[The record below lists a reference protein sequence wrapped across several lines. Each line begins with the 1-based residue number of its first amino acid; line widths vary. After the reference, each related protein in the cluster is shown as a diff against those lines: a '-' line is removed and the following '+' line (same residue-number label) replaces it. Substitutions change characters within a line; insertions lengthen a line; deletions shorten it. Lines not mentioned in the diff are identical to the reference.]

1 MSKRIL
7 ALLLVGILVVT
18 SLVGCS
24 GDPDSSNVGGGGE
37 ALEDGVPEMN
47 LNGYEFVIAD
57 GYHYDAVNMEPGE
70 SDLTDAILERNAEI
84 EKRFNCKIRYD
95 YYEPTGFYNE
105 AYPILMSGDKLADI
119 MLPTLYNYG
128 KFATADY
135 LKDLGELPYLKLDE
149 EYWIDLYDEAAIN
162 PDGKRIGASSYI
174 ANPYQYAF
182 GIYFN
187 KRLISELNLTNP
199 YDLLKQNKWNWEN
212 FGQLLQKAHK
222 DVDNN
227 AVYDGKDI
235 YGITGGLDGGI
246 TAFLMANGQHMFKMD
261 GNMVKYAMTDENVLP
276 TLTTLKDMFNGPGRY
291 FYGGGDSQL
300 CTQMF
305 LDGQI
310 TFYINLTSRGQRL
323 REMEDEFGFMPI
335 PMGPDVDKF
344 YSPIDHN
351 TPIICVPSAG
361 IDNPEAT
368 GAILQALSFAS
379 YKEKKIWEDELTGLA
394 FQDDESI
401 DNLKKHVL
409 PGLTF
414 DPLFMY
420 SRLDRQ
426 FEMYTITAVFK
437 PIARDPAADAATI
450 IGEGALVVQTLI
462 DELINKTIEPTPDD
476 TSTAE

>member
-7 ALLLVGILVVT
+7 AMLLVGVL
-18 SLVGCS
+18 LVGGLTAC
-24 GDPDSSNVGGGGE
+24 NGGGGDKKPT
-37 ALEDGVPEMN
+37 DGIPEMN
-47 LNGYEFVIAD
+47 LEGYEFVIAD
-57 GYHYDAVNMEPGE
+57 GYHYDAVNMEPGQ
-70 SDLTDAILERNAEI
+70 SDLMDAVLERNKAI
-84 EKRFNCKIRYD
+84 EQRFNCTIRYE

-105 AYPILMSGDKLADI
+105 AYPILMSGEKLADV

-128 KFATADY
+128 KFAVADY
-135 LKDLGELPYLKLDE
+135 LMDLDTLPYLKLDE
-149 EYWIDLYDEAAIN
+149 EYWLDLYKEAAIN
-162 PDGKRIGASSYI
+162 SQGKRIGASAYM

-199 YDLLKQNKWNWEN
+199 YELLAQGKWNWEN
-212 FGQLLQKAHK
+212 FGKLLQNAHK

-246 TAFLMANGQHMFKMD
+246 TAFLMANGQHMFKIE
-261 GNMVKYAMTDENVLP
+261 NKQVKYAMTDENVLP

-310 TFYINLTSRGQRL
+310 TFYINLTSRGERL
-323 REMEDEFGFMPI
+323 REMQDDYGFLPI

-351 TPIICVPSAG
+351 TPIICVPSTG
-361 IDNPEAT
+361 IDKPEAT
-368 GAILQALSFAS
+368 GAILQALAFES
-379 YKEKKIWEDELTGLA
+379 YKEKDVWQEEVSGLYYR
-394 FQDDESI
+394 DDEGYE
-401 DNLKKHVL
+401 NLTKYVL

-462 DELINKTIEPTPDD
+462 DEMINKTIEPTPDED
-476 TSTAE
+476 ASSVG